1 MTTKQL
7 EKIVHH
13 EPFKPFRV
21 VLNNGEEITV
31 EKPHKASV
39 SGDQV
44 ALVGLTRVPNGAGGG
59 GLRFIRVD
67 RIVAAS
73 HIDLASQT

>member
-1 MTTKQL
+1 MTPRQL

-13 EPFKPFRV
+13 DPFKPFRV

-44 ALVGLTRVPNGAGGG
+44 ALVGLTRSPNGAGRA
-59 GLRFIRVD
+59 GLRFVRVD

-73 HIDLASQT
+73 HIDSASKA

>member
-1 MTTKQL
+1 MTAKQL

-13 EPFKPFRV
+13 DPSKPFRV

-44 ALVGLTRVPNGAGGG
+44 ALVGLTRSPNGPGRA
-59 GLRFIRVD
+59 GLRFVRVD
-67 RIVAAS
+67 CIVAAS
-73 HIDLASQT
+73 HIDSASGA

>member
-1 MTTKQL
+1 MTAIQI

-21 VLNNGEEITV
+21 VLDTGEEVTV

-44 ALVGLTRVPNGAGGG
+44 AMVGLTRWPNGMGKV
-59 GLRFIRVD
+59 GLRFVRVE
-67 RIVAAS
+67 RIISAA
-73 HIDLASQT
+73 HIDHGSSS